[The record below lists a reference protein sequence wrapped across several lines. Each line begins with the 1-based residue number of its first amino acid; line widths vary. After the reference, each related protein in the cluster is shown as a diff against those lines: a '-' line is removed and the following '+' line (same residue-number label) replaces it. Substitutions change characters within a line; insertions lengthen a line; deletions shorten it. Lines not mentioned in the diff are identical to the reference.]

1 MIILS
6 ICVSISIIHFLFF
19 RYYPIYGLHDIDKA
33 EIEINSQFV
42 IDVRDYNEAYKDLV
56 DPGINIPI
64 AYLKR
69 YYSEIPNK
77 DLVVVASNC
86 MERNVG
92 VRILRKKGF
101 KVIGYT
107 IPSQKKKRVKEKQL
121 RMERY
126 C

>member
-1 MIILS
+1 MIILN
-6 ICVSISIIHFLFF
+6 ICVLISIIHFLLF
-19 RYYPIYGLHDIDKA
+19 RYYPIYGLHDIDKN
-33 EIEINSQFV
+33 EIEINNQFV
-42 IDVRDYNEAYKDLV
+42 IDIRDYNEAYKDPV
-56 DPGINIPI
+56 GPGINIPI

-69 YYSEIPNK
+69 YYSEIPKK

-86 MERNVG
+86 LERNVG

-107 IPSQKKKRVKEKQL
+107 IPSQKKTIIKEKQISE
-121 RMERY
+121 ERY

>member
-1 MIILS
+1 MNILS
-6 ICVSISIIHFLFF
+6 ICVLISIMYFLLF
-19 RYYPIYGLHDIDKA
+19 RYYPIYGLHDIDRKD
-33 EIEINSQFV
+33 IEINNQFV
-42 IDVRDYNEAYKDLV
+42 IDIRDYTEAYKDPLGS
-56 DPGINIPI
+56 GINIPI
-64 AYLKR
+64 AHLKR
-69 YYSEIPNK
+69 YYSEIPKK

-107 IPSQKKKRVKEKQL
+107 IPSQKKTIIKGKQISK
-121 RMERY
+121 ERY

>member
-6 ICVSISIIHFLFF
+6 ICVLICIVHFLFF
-19 RYYPIYGLHDIDKA
+19 RYYPIYGLHDIDKK
-33 EIEINSQFV
+33 EIEINNQFV
-42 IDVRDYNEAYKDLV
+42 IDVRGYNEAYKDPLGS
-56 DPGINIPI
+56 GINIPI

-69 YYSEIPNK
+69 YYSEIPKK

-107 IPSQKKKRVKEKQL
+107 IPSQKKTKIKERQISKA
-121 RMERY
+121 RY

>member
-6 ICVSISIIHFLFF
+6 ICVLISIIYFLLF
-19 RYYPIYGLHDIDKA
+19 RYYPIYGLHDIDKQ
-33 EIEINSQFV
+33 EIEVNNHFV
-42 IDVRDYNEAYKDLV
+42 LDIRDYNEAYKDPV
-56 DPGINIPI
+56 GPGINIPI

-69 YYSEIPNK
+69 FYSEIPKK

-86 MERNVG
+86 LERNVG

-107 IPSQKKKRVKEKQL
+107 IPSQKKTIIKEKQISK
-121 RMERY
+121 EGY

>member
-1 MIILS
+1 MVIFYLF
-6 ICVSISIIHFLFF
+6 VLISINHFLFI
-19 RYYPIYGLHDIDKA
+19 RYYPIYGLHVIDKK
-33 EIEINSQFV
+33 EIEINNHFA
-42 IDVRDYNEAYKDLV
+42 IDIRDYNEAYKDPV
-56 DPGINIPI
+56 YPGINIPI

-69 YYSEIPNK
+69 YYSEIPNN

-107 IPSQKKKRVKEKQL
+107 IPSQKKIVNEKQIST
-121 RMERY
+121 ESY

>member
-6 ICVSISIIHFLFF
+6 ISVLICIINFLLS
-19 RYYPIYGLHDIDKA
+19 RYYPVYGLRDIDKK
-33 EIEINSQFV
+33 EIEINNQFV
-42 IDVRDYNEAYKDLV
+42 IDIRDYNEAYKDTV
-56 DPGINIPI
+56 YPGKNIPI

-101 KVIGYT
+101 NVIGYT
-107 IPSQKKKRVKEKQL
+107 IPFQKEKRVKEKQISK
-121 RMERY
+121 ERY

>member
-6 ICVSISIIHFLFF
+6 ICMSISIIHFLFF
-19 RYYPIYGLHDIDKA
+19 RYYPIYGLHDIDKT
-33 EIEINSQFV
+33 EIEINNQFV
-42 IDVRDYNEAYKDLV
+42 IDVRDYNEAYKDPV

-121 RMERY
+121 RIERY